1 MPYVE
6 VWIDE
11 EPCDGTC
18 EGATDAKRL
27 QAKVDEAESHLRA
40 GNPEAALAALT
51 EEGSVLKSPAELA
64 SKYKTWKE
72 GRLPGFTNY
81 TLSN

>member
-27 QAKVDEAESHLRA
+27 QAKVDEAERHLRA
-40 GNPEAALAALT
+40 GDPEAALAALT
-51 EEGSVLKSPAELA
+51 GEPSVLKSPDWIAER
-64 SKYKTWKE
+64 YKTWQAGK
-72 GRLPGFTNY
+72 LPGFTNY
-81 TLSN
+81 TASH